1 MVVGGCLV
9 CGVGMRSM
17 WRGCRIVV
25 VRTITIMRYMGGVCC
40 VLVVGVQ
47 HWDVRSVLVI
57 LIAVRL
63 LRLRLTQQRRLQ
75 LIIQLIIQLILQP
88 IQLIQLI
95 VP

>member
-9 CGVGMRSM
+9 YGVEIRYM
-17 WRGCRIVV
+17 WRGYRIVV
-25 VRTITIMRYMGGVCC
+25 VRTITIMRYMVGVCC

-63 LRLRLTQQRRLQ
+63 LRLRLTQH
-75 LIIQLIIQLILQP
+75 
-88 IQLIQLI
+88 
-95 VP
+95 